1 MRKNFFQNVEFDHG
15 FKRKI
20 KKKKKSL
27 CGAGVMV
34 MGARQRAYY

>member
-20 KKKKKSL
+20 KKKKKIPLWGRGDGDGS
-27 CGAGVMV
+27 
-34 MGARQRAYY
+34 